1 MSWFQNLPIKRKL
14 TLVILLTCSVV
25 LLLACGILAAY
36 ELFDFRRI
44 MVRDMTA
51 LADVLAKNSRA
62 ALAFK
67 DEDAAHEMLLALQV
81 EPDVV
86 VAGLYTPNGM
96 RFVDYSRSGVAA
108 PPVALA
114 SDGYQFAHGH
124 LEIFR
129 PVILN
134 GKRIGTLHLRA
145 ELKGVYQRLRL
156 FGGIAVLV
164 LFGSCAVAL
173 VISAP
178 LQRPISQPILDLAE
192 TARALGEHKDHAVR
206 VTSRGRNEIGMLTD
220 AFQQMLAGI
229 AERENALRTTNETLR
244 GEIGE
249 RKSAEGRVQAQLGRL
264 ELLNQI
270 TRAIGERQDLP
281 SIFQV
286 VIKNLEDYLRIQF
299 GCVCLYDQAGT
310 LTVASV
316 GVQSGTL
323 ASELG
328 MTEHAQIPI
337 GENGLSRCVQGRLV
351 YEPDTQQIQ
360 AQFPQRLAQGGLRS
374 LVVAPLLVES
384 QVFGVLVAARREP
397 ESFSSGECEFLK
409 QLCEHVA
416 LAAHQAQLHDALQQ
430 AYDDLRQ
437 TQQTVLQ
444 QERLRALG
452 QMASGIAH
460 DINNAL
466 SPVALYTESLLER
479 EPNLSDRARDYLI
492 TIQRAVED
500 VAATVAR
507 LREFYRQRESQ
518 LTLTP
523 VAVNRLLQQVIDLTR
538 ARWRDMPLQQGM
550 VIQMQTELAPDLPAI
565 MGAESEIR
573 EALTNLVFN
582 AVDAMP
588 NGGTLTLRTKIT
600 EGAPDSLKTAAPHR
614 VQVEVSDTGI
624 GMDEETRRRCLE
636 PFFTTKGERGT
647 GLGLAMVYGM
657 AQRHSAEIEIESI
670 VGRGTTVRLSFVVPA
685 TVTLGPTQVAISYPV
700 PSRLRLLIVDDDP
713 MLIKSLRDTLEA
725 DGHVVSTANNGQEGI
740 AAFRAAQEKNEIF
753 AVVITDLGM
762 PYMDGRKVAS
772 AIKAMSPVTPVILL
786 TGWGQRLLAEG
797 DVPPHVDR
805 VLSKPPKLRELRE
818 ALAQCL
824 LPKSS

>member
-1 MSWFQNLPIKRKL
+1 
-14 TLVILLTCSVV
+14 
-25 LLLACGILAAY
+25 
-36 ELFDFRRI
+36 
-44 MVRDMTA
+44 MT
-51 LADVLAKNSRA
+51 S
-62 ALAFK
+62 
-67 DEDAAHEMLLALQV
+67 
-81 EPDVV
+81 
-86 VAGLYTPNGM
+86 
-96 RFVDYSRSGVAA
+96 
-108 PPVALA
+108 
-114 SDGYQFAHGH
+114 
-124 LEIFR
+124 
-129 PVILN
+129 
-134 GKRIGTLHLRA
+134 
-145 ELKGVYQRLRL
+145 
-156 FGGIAVLV
+156 
-164 LFGSCAVAL
+164 
-173 VISAP
+173 
-178 LQRPISQPILDLAE
+178 
-192 TARALGEHKDHAVR
+192 
-206 VTSRGRNEIGMLTD
+206 
-220 AFQQMLAGI
+220 
-229 AERENALRTTNETLR
+229 
-244 GEIGE
+244 
-249 RKSAEGRVQAQLGRL
+249 
-264 ELLNQI
+264 
-270 TRAIGERQDLP
+270 
-281 SIFQV
+281 
-286 VIKNLEDYLRIQF
+286 
-299 GCVCLYDQAGT
+299 
-310 LTVASV
+310 
-316 GVQSGTL
+316 
-323 ASELG
+323 
-328 MTEHAQIPI
+328 
-337 GENGLSRCVQGRLV
+337 
-351 YEPDTQQIQ
+351 
-360 AQFPQRLAQGGLRS
+360 
-374 LVVAPLLVES
+374 
-384 QVFGVLVAARREP
+384 
-397 ESFSSGECEFLK
+397 
-409 QLCEHVA
+409 
-416 LAAHQAQLHDALQQ
+416 
-430 AYDDLRQ
+430 
-437 TQQTVLQ
+437 
-444 QERLRALG
+444 
-452 QMASGIAH
+452 
-460 DINNAL
+460 
-466 SPVALYTESLLER
+466 
-479 EPNLSDRARDYLI
+479 
-492 TIQRAVED
+492 IQRAVED

-600 EGAPDSLKTAAPHR
+600 EGAQDSLKTAAPHR

-685 TVTLGPTQVAISYPV
+685 TVTAGPAQAAISYPV
-700 PSRLRLLIVDDDP
+700 PVRLRLLIVDDDP